1 MLQQVQETQQ
11 IKIKI
16 RIQIKTRMIMKPN
29 QIQTRIRIQIKTR
42 MIMKPN
48 QMFQIWPT
56 ITEEVFDEL
65 ELIIC
70 FNSHDMLLD

>member
-1 MLQQVQETQQ
+1 MLQQVQETQIQIKTLIQ

-16 RIQIKTRMIMKPN
+16 RI

-42 MIMKPN
+42 VIMKPN

-56 ITEEVFDEL
+56 ITEEVSDEL
-65 ELIIC
+65 ELIMC
-70 FNSHDMLLD
+70 FNIHVMLLD